1 METQLKSR
9 PLAKRA
15 SVAQFARADK
25 IGDLSEILYEGAQ
38 ARWLPR
44 GELPEL
50 TGYFDDPLVHRALGR
65 GLQFTCSAAA
75 RPDLRSLPAAPG
87 REAAVADVEHLI
99 EILAT
104 LLDPPAL
111 GVRLEV
117 LDRAMCPRFHVD
129 RVGVRLLCTYRGPG
143 TELLDEA
150 SADRRWLGAA
160 GHGLDDELSGLVRDP
175 GVIQRIPRQAVLL
188 MKGAG
193 WPGNEH
199 LGAIHRSPQVNVCDG
214 PRIVI
219 AIDALWS

>member
-1 METQLKSR
+1 MSC
-9 PLAKRA
+9 PA
-15 SVAQFARADK
+15 SDRVSIARFARVED
-25 IGDLSEILYEGAQ
+25 IGDLSQILFDGAQ

-50 TGYFDDPLVHRALGR
+50 SRYFGDPLVQRALGH
-65 GLQFTCSAAA
+65 GFQFTHSIGV
-75 RPDLRSLPAAPG
+75 RPDLRALPSAPG
-87 REAAVADVEHLI
+87 REAACADVEQLI
-99 EILAT
+99 DMLAT

-143 TELLDEA
+143 MELLDEA
-150 SADRRWLGAA
+150 GADRRWLGVA

-175 GVIQRIPRQAVLL
+175 AAIQQVPRLAILL

-199 LGAIHRSPQVNVCDG
+199 FGAIHRSPRVDLADR
-214 PRIVI
+214 PRIVL